1 MRKPR
6 FSILIIC
13 TKLTILVQL
22 NTKQYPEY
30 KTMQLTSIEQFNSEN
45 IQRAGEDVEMQR
57 FYLNQNQM
65 IFKDNF
71 ISKMGLG
78 IKTINKQGVAL
89 SVVVV

>member
-13 TKLTILVQL
+13 TKLTIFVQL

-57 FYLNQNQM
+57 FYLNQNQI
-65 IFKDNF
+65 IFKDTF

>member
-1 MRKPR
+1 MRKPH

-13 TKLTILVQL
+13 TKLTIFVQL

-57 FYLNQNQM
+57 FYLNQM